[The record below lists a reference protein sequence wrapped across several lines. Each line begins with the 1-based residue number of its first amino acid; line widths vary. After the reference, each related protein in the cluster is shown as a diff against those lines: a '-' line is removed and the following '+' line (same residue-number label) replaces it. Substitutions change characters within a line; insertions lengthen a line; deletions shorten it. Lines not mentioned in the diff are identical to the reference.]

1 LTIARLLLGVHLSCA
16 LGAAVAFWVAARA
29 FKGGPVHRTA
39 GEWFR
44 WLIYT
49 AAATGAVLAFGAD
62 RATMWLVLYV
72 LLIIVAPLHHGL
84 AVVRAGPVPARVRS
98 RAHAWLNIAAMIASA
113 ALLGGVVAWQ
123 QWLALAIVPAGFV
136 IGLRNLSYAGRVT
149 VAHPD
154 EWEREHLTSMLT
166 AGIMVHTAL
175 LVFGTSK
182 TLGLELTGLPALLPW
197 IAPAAIGLPLIA
209 WLRSRRQSRDF
220 LEEVDK
226 T

>member
-29 FKGGPVHRTA
+29 FKGGPVHRAA

-49 AAATGAVLAFGAD
+49 AAATGGVLAFAAD
-62 RATMWLVLYV
+62 RETMWLVLYV
-72 LLIIVAPLHHGL
+72 LLIIVAPTHHGL

-98 RAHAWLNIAAMIASA
+98 RVHAWLNVTSIVASA
-113 ALLGGVVAWQ
+113 GFLGVVVAWQ
-123 QWLALAIVPAGFV
+123 QWLALTLVPAGFV
-136 IGLRNLSYAGRVT
+136 IGLRNLSYAGRLT

-166 AGIMVHTAL
+166 AGITVHTAL
-175 LVFGTSK
+175 LVFGTST
-182 TLGLELTGLPALLPW
+182 TLGLELTGALAMLPW
-197 IAPAAIGLPLIA
+197 IAPAAIGLPVIA
-209 WLRSRRQSRDF
+209 WLRTRRLSPDF

-226 T
+226 K